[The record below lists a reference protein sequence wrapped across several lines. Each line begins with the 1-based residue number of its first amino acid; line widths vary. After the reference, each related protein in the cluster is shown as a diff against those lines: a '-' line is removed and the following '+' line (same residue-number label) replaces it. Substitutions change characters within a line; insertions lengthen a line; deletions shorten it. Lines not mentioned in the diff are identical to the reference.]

1 MTFDYIISTALKQ
14 SAVDLSCSPED
25 FQSKKS
31 IAVISK
37 DSPGAR
43 KYLKLPFFFELA
55 SYGTNIVAS
64 CSPEM
69 IGFAGRF
76 IDRADIYS
84 CFEPDLLYELNDELA
99 KYKMRIKHMADYYL
113 PDPNGVAAA
122 LEKNRCRYELRILT
136 QRDFSHLYL
145 PEWQNALCEA
155 RRELDVLGVGAY
167 EGDKLVG
174 LAGCSAD
181 CGEMRQIGVDVLP
194 DYRREGIA
202 KAIVTRL
209 AAEIMDAGKVPFYCA
224 AWSNVKS
231 RKCAVSSGF
240 RPGWVEITA
249 KPIG

>member
-113 PDPNGVAAA
+113 PDPNGVASA
-122 LEKNRCRYELRILT
+122 LEKNKCWYELRILT

-145 PEWQNALCEA
+145 PNGRTRSA
-155 RRELDVLGVGAY
+155 RRDVNSMFS
-167 EGDKLVG
+167 E
-174 LAGCSAD
+174 SAR
-181 CGEMRQIGVDVLP
+181 MRAISSSGLP
-194 DYRREGIA
+194 DA
-202 KAIVTRL
+202 
-209 AAEIMDAGKVPFYCA
+209 VPTA
-224 AWSNVKS
+224 VKCV
-231 RKCAVSSGF
+231 R
-240 RPGWVEITA
+240 
-249 KPIG
+249 